1 MMGLEN
7 AGRRFES
14 RIQIENGQAFYG
26 QFLEIPDT
34 TRVSNFNSARR
45 LLRTS
50 RNSTVQ
56 IGQIIVDAYGIF
68 WMVGEHGQSENRHH
82 YFKLFQADLQ
92 LSWERETTEESLLT
106 GLKGGIARV
115 LVGQIRGTYERRTD
129 ETGSAFPD
137 EPANLFITNADLKR
151 NDLVDNRKVIRID
164 HQLGLTIAELAG

>member
-14 RIQIENGQAFYG
+14 KIQIEGGQKVFG

-50 RNSTVQ
+50 KTAGVRP
-56 IGQIIVDAYGIF
+56 GQVLIDAYGIY

-92 LSWERETTEESLLT
+92 LSWARNMVEEDVLT
-106 GLKGGIARV
+106 GLKGSVMLSPLGE
-115 LVGQIRGTYERRTD
+115 IRGTYERRTD
-129 ETGSAFPD
+129 ETGSMMPD
-137 EPANLFITNADLKR
+137 EPANLFITPADLKK
-151 NDLVDNRKVIRID
+151 NDLVDGRKVIRVD